1 MPLKPSVYY
10 FDGTIW
16 CAGLGATEML
26 PSHAHNTYKNA
37 AGYGPTLIQ
46 VVKA

>member
-16 CAGLGATEML
+16 RTGFGATEML
-26 PSHAHNTYKNA
+26 TSHDHKTYKYA